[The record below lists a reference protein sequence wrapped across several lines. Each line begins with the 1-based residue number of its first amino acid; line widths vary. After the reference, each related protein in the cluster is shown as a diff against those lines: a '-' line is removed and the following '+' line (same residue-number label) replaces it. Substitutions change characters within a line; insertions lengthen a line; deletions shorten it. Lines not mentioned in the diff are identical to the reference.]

1 MIGMHLRRAFEY
13 VRYGVKRR
21 LHLDVDLLESAASVD
36 ELHRGEII
44 TGNPCIAL
52 PGQYE
57 RIEAG
62 AFGIDIAKEIAELQG
77 APRKIGPTLRY
88 TFDDVLISDAT
99 IYGRGRRKMF
109 NLQAPPVPIRTTRIG
124 SARLGGL
131 RRGRC
136 PQLVYRLPFLRTL
149 AADDSA
155 THLLASEYGTPIS
168 MPTPSWPDQAGY
180 LAVFGQSSV
189 APRRARIRRL
199 VLFEDITQNAH
210 KAARFRRL
218 RALVAH
224 GRAAPATRIVYL
236 VRGSGGEQRLLVNEP
251 EITEALARRG
261 VVILQAEALGVQ
273 ELLSALFGAR
283 LVISVEG
290 SQLSHALY
298 TLREAGGV
306 LAIQPPNRFFN
317 SHMDWARALGMRYGV
332 VVGER
337 RNRIPCAGRR
347 SSADHRPD
355 GCGARSIVGGADV
368 IAARDD
374 DLPLVRHDVA
384 DGRGGPQ
391 LPQRGDHFVGQSCS
405 PAPRHR

>member
-13 VRYGVKRR
+13 VRCGVKRR

-36 ELHRGEII
+36 ELHCGETI
-44 TGNPCIAL
+44 TGHPCIAL

-62 AFGIDIAKEIAELQG
+62 AFGIDIAREVAQLQG
-77 APRKIGPTLRY
+77 GPRKIGPTLRY

-109 NLQAPPVPIRTTRIG
+109 NLQAPAPRSEAPGRGEPPWQEYDEAAVRSSYIG
-124 SARLGGL
+124 CHFFGHWL
-131 RRGRC
+131 R
-136 PQLVYRLPFLRTL
+136 
-149 AADDSA
+149 DDSA

-180 LAVFGQSSV
+180 LAVFGQSSLM
-189 APRRARIRRL
+189 PRRARVRRL
-199 VLFEDITQNAH
+199 ILFEDITQNAH

-224 GRAAPATRIVYL
+224 GRAAPAGDRIVYL
-236 VRGSGGEQRLLVNEP
+236 ARGSGGKQRVLVNEP
-251 EITEALARRG
+251 ELTDALARRG
-261 VVILQAEALGVQ
+261 VAILQAEALGVQ
-273 ELLSALFGAR
+273 ELLTGLFGAR

-298 TLREAGGV
+298 TLRDAGGV

-337 RNRIPCAGRR
+337 REAGF
-347 SSADHRPD
+347 HVP
-355 GCGARSIVGGADV
+355 
-368 IAARDD
+368 
-374 DLPLVRHDVA
+374 VA
-384 DGRGGPQ
+384 DLLRTIDLMDAALAQ
-391 LPQRGDHFVGQSCS
+391 
-405 PAPRHR
+405 

>member
-13 VRYGVKRR
+13 VRCGVKRR
-21 LHLDVDLLESAASVD
+21 LNLDVDLLESAASVE
-36 ELHRGEII
+36 ELHSGETL

-62 AFGIDIAKEIAELQG
+62 AFGIDVAKEVAQLQG

-88 TFDDVLISDAT
+88 TFHDVMISDAT
-99 IYGRGRRKMF
+99 IYGRGRKKMF
-109 NLQAPPVPIRTTRIG
+109 NLQAPPPRSGSGPGGRRWEEYGEAAVRSSYIG
-124 SARLGGL
+124 CHFFGHWL
-131 RRGRC
+131 R
-136 PQLVYRLPFLRTL
+136 
-149 AADDSA
+149 DDSA

-180 LAVFGQSSV
+180 LAVFGQSSLM
-189 APRRARIRRL
+189 PRRARVRRL
-199 VLFEDITQNAH
+199 ILFEDITQNAH

-218 RALVAH
+218 RALVAR
-224 GRAAPATRIVYL
+224 GRAAPAGDRFVYL
-236 VRGSGGEQRLLVNEP
+236 ARGSGGKQRLLVNES
-251 EITEALARRG
+251 EITEALERRG
-261 VVILQAEALGVQ
+261 VAIVQAEALGVE
-273 ELLSALFGAR
+273 ELLAALFGAR

-298 TLREAGGV
+298 TLRDAGGV

-337 RNRIPCAGRR
+337 RE
-347 SSADHRPD
+347 
-355 GCGARSIVGGADV
+355 GGFHV
-368 IAARDD
+368 PVS
-374 DLPLVRHDVA
+374 DLLRTIDLMDRA
-384 DGRGGPQ
+384 LAQ
-391 LPQRGDHFVGQSCS
+391 
-405 PAPRHR
+405 